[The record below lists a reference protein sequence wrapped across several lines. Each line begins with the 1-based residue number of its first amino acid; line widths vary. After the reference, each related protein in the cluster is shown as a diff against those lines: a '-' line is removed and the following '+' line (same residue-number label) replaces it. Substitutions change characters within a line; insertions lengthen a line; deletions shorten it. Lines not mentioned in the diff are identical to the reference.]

1 MQDCRGVRKDSS
13 FSRWRCEDPKQK
25 PSVLPIFLDLTGKGR
40 DGRRRRIDTG
50 RFRMLKWVVP
60 KVRTS
65 EPQRAQG
72 VIRFEIPEETLPADH
87 PARLLW
93 GIVSRLDLSSFLAEA
108 KAFEGRQGRDQTSV
122 RMLLTLWL
130 YAISVNVGSG
140 REIER
145 RLGSDPAF
153 QWIVGDKRVGRTTLN
168 EFRINHPQAIE
179 KVFADVLGVLMNKGL
194 VSLNLVAQDG
204 TRVRASASSPS
215 FRRASSLSNCRQQAA
230 LHLRAVLAQA
240 DDTDDAQQ
248 QKVREA
254 KARDFQRRVDEA
266 LTVLR
271 ELQEND
277 SSGKTLR
284 ASTTDPE
291 ARVMK
296 MPRGEFAPAYNV
308 QLATAGDPE
317 GGPRTIVGVRVTNVG
332 SDYGSVGP
340 MIDDIERR
348 CGERPS
354 VLLADAGHASF
365 EDIRAASERGVTAYI
380 AAQERSLTKP
390 PRPSEGPVVAAWRE
404 RMQTEEAKQQMRAR
418 SSLCEL
424 SNAHIKTRFS
434 MASLLVRGLTKVTC
448 MVLLTALTANLVAH
462 AAALA

>member
-1 MQDCRGVRKDSS
+1 VA
-13 FSRWRCEDPKQK
+13 
-25 PSVLPIFLDLTGKGR
+25 
-40 DGRRRRIDTG
+40 
-50 RFRMLKWVVP
+50 

-72 VIRFEIPEETLPADH
+72 VIRFEIPEETLPSDH
-87 PARLLW
+87 RARLLW
-93 GIVSRLDLSSFLAEA
+93 GIVSQLDLSSFLSEA
-108 KAFEGRQGRDQTSV
+108 KAFEGHQGRDQTSV

-168 EFRINHPQAIE
+168 EFRVSHPKALE
-179 KVFADVLGVLMNKGL
+179 KVFGDVLGVLMSKGL
-194 VSLNLVAQDG
+194 VSLDLVAQDG

-215 FRRASSLSNCRQQAA
+215 FRSASALADCRRQAT

-240 DDTDDAQQ
+240 DDTDDEQQ
-248 QKVREA
+248 QRAREA

-266 LTVLR
+266 AAVVR
-271 ELQEND
+271 ELQESNFRD
-277 SSGKTLR
+277 KTVR

-296 MPRGEFAPAYNV
+296 MPGSGFAPAYNV
-308 QLATAGDPE
+308 QLATAGDPQ
-317 GGPRTIVGVRVTNVG
+317 GGARTIVGVRVTNVG

-340 MIDDIERR
+340 MIDDIEQK
-348 CGERPS
+348 CGKRPS
-354 VLLADAGHASF
+354 VLLADNGHASSA
-365 EDIRAASERGVTAYI
+365 DIRAAAARGVTALI
-380 AAQERSLTKP
+380 APQGRSMRKLP
-390 PRPSEGPVVAAWRE
+390 SPSEDPAVASWRD
-404 RMQTEEAKQQMRAR
+404 RMRTDEAKERMRAR
-418 SSLCEL
+418 ASLCEL

-448 MVLLTALTANLVAH
+448 MVLLASLTANLVAH
-462 AAALA
+462 AAVLAG

>member
-1 MQDCRGVRKDSS
+1 MA
-13 FSRWRCEDPKQK
+13 
-25 PSVLPIFLDLTGKGR
+25 
-40 DGRRRRIDTG
+40 
-50 RFRMLKWVVP
+50 

-72 VIRFEIPEETLPADH
+72 VIRFEIPEETLPSDH
-87 PARLLW
+87 GARLLW
-93 GIVSRLDLSSFLAEA
+93 GVVSQLDLSSFLLDA
-108 KAFEGRQGRDQTSV
+108 KAVEGHQGRDQTSV
-122 RMLLTLWL
+122 RVLLTLWL

-168 EFRINHPQAIE
+168 EFRVSHPKALE
-179 KVFADVLGVLMNKGL
+179 KVFGDVLGVLMSKGL
-194 VSLNLVAQDG
+194 VSLDLVAQDG

-215 FRRASSLSNCRQQAA
+215 FRSASALADCRRQAA
-230 LHLRAVLAQA
+230 LHLRAVLAQG
-240 DDTDDAQQ
+240 DDTDDEQQ
-248 QKVREA
+248 QRAREA

-266 LTVLR
+266 AAVVR
-271 ELQEND
+271 ELQESNFRD
-277 SSGKTLR
+277 KTVR

-296 MPRGEFAPAYNV
+296 MPGSGFAPAYNV
-308 QLATAGDPE
+308 QLATAGDPQ

-340 MIDDIERR
+340 MIDDIEQK
-348 CGERPS
+348 CGKRPS
-354 VLLADAGHASF
+354 VLLADNGHASSA
-365 EDIRAASERGVTAYI
+365 DIRAAADRGVTALI
-380 AAQERSLTKP
+380 APQGRSMRKP
-390 PRPSEGPVVAAWRE
+390 PNPSEDPAVASWRD
-404 RMQTEEAKQQMRAR
+404 RMRTDEAKEQMRAR
-418 SSLCEL
+418 ASLCEL

-448 MVLLTALTANLVAH
+448 MVLLASLTANLVAH
-462 AAALA
+462 AAALAGG